1 MQQVVIVRPAIV
13 VVGHPLGVGLRGGD
27 GGGDEQPGYDGVSAH
42 GSLSRER
49 ERRKEKG
56 ERRKEKGKR
65 TAN

>member
-1 MQQVVIVRPAIV
+1 V
-13 VVGHPLGVGLRGGD
+13 VVGHPLGVGLRGGH

-49 ERRKEKG
+49 ERRKEKEKG
-56 ERRKEKGKR
+56 EGRKEKGKR